1 MQLTKYIRLSEMSL
15 RLKFN
20 LALGLVFLFGL
31 AVSGWSSHELLQR
44 NARAET
50 LRNARLLMETA
61 LAVRSY
67 TVQQVRPHLESQ
79 LSFVFL
85 PQMVPAYA
93 ATHTLNALRQ
103 KYPDYGYKEATLN
116 PTNVRNRAADWES
129 DVVASFRNSDAMT
142 ELIGE
147 RDTPSG
153 RSLYIARPIRI
164 SDEACLT
171 CHSIAAKAP
180 KSMLAIYGSSN
191 GFGWKLNEII
201 GAQVVSVPTA
211 LPIQN
216 ANRAFI
222 TFMSSLIAIFALVF
236 VALNVM
242 LSSLIVK
249 PIQRMAKAADAV
261 STGDFTVE
269 EVASKGE
276 DEIAVLGASFNRM
289 RRSLQKAMKML
300 ED

>member
-20 LALGLVFLFGL
+20 LALILVFLVGL
-31 AVSGWSSHELLQR
+31 AIAGWSSHELLQR

-79 LSFVFL
+79 LTFVFL

-93 ATHTLNALRQ
+93 ATHTLSALRQ

-116 PTNVRNRAADWES
+116 PTNLTNRATDWES
-129 DVVASFRNSDAMT
+129 DVVTSFRESDSTT
-142 ELIGE
+142 EIIGE
-147 RDTPSG
+147 RNTPAG

-164 SDEACLT
+164 TDEACLT
-171 CHSIAAKAP
+171 CHSTAAKAP
-180 KSMLAIYGSSN
+180 KSMLAVYGSSN

-201 GAQVVSVPTA
+201 GAQVVSVPTT
-211 LPIQN
+211 LPVQN

-242 LSSLIVK
+242 LSLLIVK